1 MNFKYYDIIS
11 TLICGVV
18 LLFVVSIV
26 TNWDISKVNVVIV
39 LSLAYVMGYIL
50 NAVSAILEPLY
61 YWFMGGMPSDKL
73 LRFPESNC
81 CGKVRKYTGFGRV
94 RFYEYEKVVK
104 LLREELDDADADEKK
119 MFGKAMSYSNSNDK
133 SRVPDFNAHYA
144 FSRVMLTL
152 VLVSTCLIMTK
163 YYDVWWAWLITLLV
177 ILLVGRRCK
186 ERGYYYAREVLIEY
200 LKNK

>member
-26 TNWDISKVNVVIV
+26 INWDISKVNVVIV

-50 NAVSAILEPLY
+50 NAVSALLEPLY

-73 LRFPESNC
+73 LRFPEPNC

-152 VLVSTCLIMTK
+152 VLVSACLIMTK

-177 ILLVGRRCK
+177 ILLVGHRCK

>member
-26 TNWDISKVNVVIV
+26 INWDISKVNVVIV

-50 NAVSAILEPLY
+50 NAVSALLEPLY

-73 LRFPESNC
+73 LRFPEPNC
-81 CGKVRKYTGFGRV
+81 CGKVHKYTGFGRV

>member
-26 TNWDISKVNVVIV
+26 INWDISKVNVVIV

-50 NAVSAILEPLY
+50 NAVSALLEPLY
-61 YWFMGGMPSDKL
+61 YWFMGGMLSDKL
-73 LRFPESNC
+73 LRFPEPNC

-104 LLREELDDADADEKK
+104 LLREELDDVDADEKK

-152 VLVSTCLIMTK
+152 VLVSACLIMTK

-177 ILLVGRRCK
+177 ILLVGHRCK

>member
-26 TNWDISKVNVVIV
+26 INWDISKVNVVIV

-50 NAVSAILEPLY
+50 NAVSALLEPLY
-61 YWFMGGMPSDKL
+61 YWFMGGMPSDIL
-73 LRFPESNC
+73 LRFPEPNC

>member
-1 MNFKYYDIIS
+1 
-11 TLICGVV
+11 
-18 LLFVVSIV
+18 
-26 TNWDISKVNVVIV
+26 
-39 LSLAYVMGYIL
+39 
-50 NAVSAILEPLY
+50 
-61 YWFMGGMPSDKL
+61 
-73 LRFPESNC
+73 
-81 CGKVRKYTGFGRV
+81 
-94 RFYEYEKVVK
+94 
-104 LLREELDDADADEKK
+104 

-152 VLVSTCLIMTK
+152 VLVSACLIMTK

-177 ILLVGRRCK
+177 ILLVGHRCK

>member
-1 MNFKYYDIIS
+1 
-11 TLICGVV
+11 
-18 LLFVVSIV
+18 
-26 TNWDISKVNVVIV
+26 
-39 LSLAYVMGYIL
+39 MGYIL
-50 NAVSAILEPLY
+50 NAVSALLEPLY

-73 LRFPESNC
+73 LRFPEPNC

-104 LLREELDDADADEKK
+104 LLREELDDVDADEKK

-152 VLVSTCLIMTK
+152 VLVSACLIMTK

-177 ILLVGRRCK
+177 ILLVGHRCK

>member
-1 MNFKYYDIIS
+1 MNFKYYDIIN

-26 TNWDISKVNVVIV
+26 INWDISKVNVVIV

-50 NAVSAILEPLY
+50 NAVSALLEPLY

-73 LRFPESNC
+73 LRFPEPNC

-186 ERGYYYAREVLIEY
+186 ERGYYYAKEVLIEY

>member
-26 TNWDISKVNVVIV
+26 INWDISKVNVVIV

-50 NAVSAILEPLY
+50 NAVSALLEPLY

-73 LRFPESNC
+73 LRFPEPNC

-104 LLREELDDADADEKK
+104 LLREELDDVDADEKK

-152 VLVSTCLIMTK
+152 VLVSACLIMTK

-177 ILLVGRRCK
+177 ILLVGHRCK